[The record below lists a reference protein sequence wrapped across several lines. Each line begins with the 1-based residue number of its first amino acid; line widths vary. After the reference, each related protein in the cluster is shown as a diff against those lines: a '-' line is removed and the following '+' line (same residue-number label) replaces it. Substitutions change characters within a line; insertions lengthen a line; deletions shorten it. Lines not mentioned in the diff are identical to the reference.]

1 MRQSRVLHLLS
12 FVTLAV
18 FVDPHSV
25 RAAERPVTL
34 GATVGASTQ
43 GAGKSD
49 LPYLGPPFGGT
60 TVGSIV
66 FIDAE
71 RGTIWSV
78 GVEMSLATAI
88 TGTQRSRGNPRLG
101 GSFVTNTFASNHK
114 DLLFSGTVKAKTP
127 ANARFQAA
135 AAAGFGLAIRQTDR
149 VGTSTSDFPPVRTAP
164 FQETVSDWVPAATFG
179 ADGAIALNRRISVLV
194 IARLHAL
201 IDDDKLPSGVVA
213 RGVGSVLFRY
223 GVGALVRF

>member
-1 MRQSRVLHLLS
+1 MKSPERCESGRLTSACRKSAARSRHQCHRSRISTGHSSLGPSHNRSPQFQIRRSCFGMRQSRVLHLLS

-18 FVDPHSV
+18 FVDPPSV
-25 RAAERPVTL
+25 GAAERPVTL

-101 GSFVTNTFASNHK
+101 GSF
-114 DLLFSGTVKAKTP
+114 
-127 ANARFQAA
+127 
-135 AAAGFGLAIRQTDR
+135 
-149 VGTSTSDFPPVRTAP
+149 
-164 FQETVSDWVPAATFG
+164 
-179 ADGAIALNRRISVLV
+179 
-194 IARLHAL
+194 
-201 IDDDKLPSGVVA
+201 
-213 RGVGSVLFRY
+213 
-223 GVGALVRF
+223 

>member
-1 MRQSRVLHLLS
+1 MRRSRVLHLLS
-12 FVTLAV
+12 VITVAV

-34 GATVGASTQ
+34 GAAVGASTQ

-60 TVGSIV
+60 AVGSIV

-71 RGTIWSV
+71 RYTTWSF
-78 GVEMSLATAI
+78 GAEMSLATAI
-88 TGTQRSRGNPRLG
+88 TGMQRSRGNPSL
-101 GSFVTNTFASNHK
+101 GSFVTNTFVSNHK

-127 ANARFQAA
+127 ANARFQTA

-149 VGTSTSDFPPVRTAP
+149 VGTSTSVFPPVRTAP
-164 FQETVSDWVPAATFG
+164 FHETVSDWVPAAMFG
-179 ADGAIALNRRISVLV
+179 ADGAIALSRRISVLIV
-194 IARLHAL
+194 ARLYAL
-201 IDDDKLPSGVVA
+201 IDDDKLPEGVVR
-213 RGVGSVLFRY
+213 RGVSSRVFRY
-223 GVGALVRF
+223 GVGGLVRF